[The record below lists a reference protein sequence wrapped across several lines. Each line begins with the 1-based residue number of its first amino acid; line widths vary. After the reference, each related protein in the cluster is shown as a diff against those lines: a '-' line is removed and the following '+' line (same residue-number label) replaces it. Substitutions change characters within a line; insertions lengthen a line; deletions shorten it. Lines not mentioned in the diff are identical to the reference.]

1 MTFAQGRSRLT
12 TRFAERIPVGKRR
25 MTVLYI
31 CRAIDNIQM
40 VIYYNLLHC
49 CISICKLL
57 LHVSAGTRSH
67 HHEVNTRA
75 MFS

>member
-1 MTFAQGRSRLT
+1 MTFARRRSRLT
-12 TRFAERIPVGKRR
+12 THFSERIPVGKRR
-25 MTVLYI
+25 MTALYT

-40 VIYYNLLHC
+40 VIHYNLLHWC
-49 CISICKLL
+49 VSICKLL
-57 LHVSAGTRSH
+57 LHVSAGTLSH